1 MPAMTKV
8 IKVSD
13 EVYRKLKKLAEELG
27 KKKGRRVTMSE
38 VIEELLEE
46 QNRRA

>member
-1 MPAMTKV
+1 MPAMKRV

-13 EVYRKLKKLAEELG
+13 EVYRKLKNLAEELG

-38 VIEELLEE
+38 VIEDLL
-46 QNRRA
+46 R

>member
-13 EVYRKLKKLAEELG
+13 EVYEKLRRLTEELG
-27 KKKGRRVTMSE
+27 RKKGRRVTMSE
-38 VIEELLEE
+38 VIEEVLKQIRPE
-46 QNRRA
+46 R

>member
-1 MPAMTKV
+1 M
-8 IKVSD
+8 SD

-38 VIEELLEE
+38 VIEELLREKIG
-46 QNRRA
+46 

>member
-1 MPAMTKV
+1 MPAMKKV

-13 EVYRKLKKLAEELG
+13 EVYKKLKKMAEEIG

-38 VIEELLEE
+38 VIEELLK
-46 QNRRA
+46 NK